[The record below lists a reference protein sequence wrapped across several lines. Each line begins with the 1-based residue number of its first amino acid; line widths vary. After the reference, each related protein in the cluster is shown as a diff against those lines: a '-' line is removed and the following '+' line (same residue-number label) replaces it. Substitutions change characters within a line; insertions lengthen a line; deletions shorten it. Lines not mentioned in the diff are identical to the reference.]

1 MYRTIVPEI
10 LDSLDAT
17 DPEAVRSQRDLRRL
31 DLLLGGSRW
40 IVRKLGRR
48 DVNPE
53 LRICEL
59 GAGEGR
65 LCERLA
71 RAFPRTRV
79 TGLDLQPRPAS
90 LLESVAWVRGDFFE
104 APALREADV
113 VVGSLILHH
122 FHEEDLRRLGAGFSS
137 ARTLVFSEPWRD
149 QGVLSRAA
157 LALPFVGKV
166 TKHDMPASIRA
177 GFRPGEMV
185 AVLGLQTS
193 EWEIAESSHWQGVI
207 RMIACRR

>member
-1 MYRTIVPEI
+1 MHRTLVPEI
-10 LDSLDAT
+10 LDNLDAT
-17 DPEAVRSQRDLRRL
+17 DPEAVRSRRDLRRL

-40 IVRKLGRR
+40 IVRELGRR

-53 LRICEL
+53 WRICEL
-59 GAGEGR
+59 GAGEGK

-71 RAFPRTRV
+71 GAFPRTRV

-90 LLESVAWVRGDFFE
+90 LLRSVDWVRGDFFE
-104 APALREADV
+104 APLVREADV

-122 FHEEDLRRLGAGFSS
+122 FHEEDLRRLGAGFLR
-137 ARTLVFSEPWRD
+137 ARVLIFSEPWRD

-166 TKHDMPASIRA
+166 TQHDMPASIRA
-177 GFRPGEMV
+177 GFRPGEM
-185 AVLGLQTS
+185 AAALGLQTS
-193 EWEIAESSHWQGVI
+193 EWKIAESSHWQGVI